1 MYDFSILVDMRR
13 IELLSENMSISLST
27 GLVCGYKFPRKVSRK
42 QGTILGSFIVHG
54 MLKALHT
61 HVHRVVDA

>member
-1 MYDFSILVDMRR
+1 MVEMRR

-27 GLVCGYKFPRKVSRK
+27 GLVCGQDFPQKVFRK
-42 QGTILGSFIVHG
+42 QSSFLGSFIVHG

-61 HVHRVVDA
+61 HIHRVVDA